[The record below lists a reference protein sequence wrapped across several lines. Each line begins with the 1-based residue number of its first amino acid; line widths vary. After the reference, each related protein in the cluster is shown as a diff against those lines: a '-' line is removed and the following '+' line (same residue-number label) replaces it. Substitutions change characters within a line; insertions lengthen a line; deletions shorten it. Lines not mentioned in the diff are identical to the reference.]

1 MNDNLKIDMIEIRK
15 ENKLNLINDK
25 SQQEFFQ

>member
-25 SQQEFFQ
+25 SQQEFF